1 MTSIQQSVGCSPIK
15 PSFKGNQDMLN
26 SVADWLETAGTR
38 GYDEDTFHSL
48 EGVADKMNDGPIKT
62 FAKIAA
68 IAAAAGLAGKK
79 GLQTAYTKFSNNQQV
94 REHVMQPIAKLAN
107 NCLQRLNKFITENP
121 AVGQKSVKGFIMTN
135 AKKGMQALNEYAQK
149 GSEAVQEG
157 LNKQIEG
164 IKKSATNAVKKA
176 AEKEGKTL
184 TDKQIAAEVTKKLA
198 GKSKQAVNYQKLVEQ
213 RDLAATDNLI
223 KKVSTDVAGLSAG
236 TTAAVAANRDKDGD
250 GIADIG
256 QHSAA

>member
-1 MTSIQQSVGCSPIK
+1 MS
-15 PSFKGNQDMLN
+15 
-26 SVADWLETAGTR
+26 
-38 GYDEDTFHSL
+38 
-48 EGVADKMNDGPIKT
+48 
-62 FAKIAA
+62 
-68 IAAAAGLAGKK
+68 
-79 GLQTAYTKFSNNQQV
+79 
-94 REHVMQPIAKLAN
+94 
-107 NCLQRLNKFITENP
+107 
-121 AVGQKSVKGFIMTN
+121 
-135 AKKGMQALNEYAQK
+135 AQ
-149 GSEAVQEG
+149 
-157 LNKQIEG
+157 
-164 IKKSATNAVKKA
+164 
-176 AEKEGKTL
+176 KEGKTL